1 MCVRGRQL
9 TVLAVFFWCGFAKGT
24 DLASAASPF
33 EKPSSEACAIRPIFS
48 AEEEVK
54 DSNSKACEPPRF
66 RTTCQDLEDAGSR
79 LVLPMHSA
87 GSSQW
92 TQSGILQQL
101 RIEMDD
107 SAMVA
112 NTTRTEPF
120 TKPPQEGQGEE
131 AECLSR
137 RWCDGEV
144 TGRRHLGAVWN
155 WRPPNSKPLGGDYP
169 DQNGESNDPNGTQAV
184 RRTTSC
190 ANGRKDRG
198 ERQGGTAEKDSYR
211 ERDRRQG
218 DSGPAYSFGGTLQRQ
233 SPAGD
238 HPQDVESAPKG
249 GEAIHS
255 RHHAAAGVRRPM
267 EEMESLHAAKIC
279 GTGEAVQGEKER
291 VCAESQGVEG
301 EASGLAQRNTTGSHT
316 EGGACGHRGVL
327 GGSRGETLRPG
338 HGGSYHFQQ
347 RRRGEEEETS
357 YRDSCDGEF
366 TGESFKDEVRARKV
380 SFNEMVTANL
390 YAGNEMT
397 NCYEFATSLD
407 RLAGWD
413 SKPWALYEGAFVEN
427 AKWLFDR
434 VCQCAGSEH
443 VAIHQDCLH
452 RPVLHGD
459 QARGVHGDQL
469 PGGDQ
474 GDSVAGG
481 ANRAQ
486 LHDVSEEILQ
496 DEESQ
501 VPGIIHMFGVNGG
514 FLGRRQQHQTHFDFS
529 HAAIWDAIESRW
541 DEYAEVDFAFQVPT
555 PQPAPDEGY
564 PGVKQL
570 YVLVDFL
577 PLPDPMHRGK
587 VAVLCEIKGWKEDGT
602 MTRRLEGAMLQE
614 RVNWVEIAREL
625 ALQEQCIH
633 RVGNQCIIRLG
644 TVLILDDGPYVLAD
658 DGLISIS
665 FDVTNDMVDRISLL
679 QTFQKK
685 GFRSMMDSADPDG
698 TAQPDAH
705 VTPCEGTSPR
715 GVSTAPS
722 LNEAFRHIQQTR
734 FHQDVDMMT
743 DESGALVH
751 LFHRTSDYIH
761 AALDA
766 DNPFEERRQVARL
779 WNVLEQEIVALHPVL
794 HPPEDLRGR
803 VLITRWRQDD
813 HYKVLDTDKLVLFDI
828 ELHSG
833 DEQQPTLKLH
843 RHVEWTRVSMT
854 RANFLATVYAEAY
867 CRLVVQ
873 DRCLVWHNQQ
883 LWPLQ
888 DMGPRVIRHGDSIR
902 IAVPALPS
910 RSAGELR
917 QALRQAED
925 GARAHQHYIPHTDS
939 ETEGQEESESEPE
952 TRYGR
957 SPSLSEPEPL
967 DHYIDSAIAA
977 QVDAVL
983 GEWRCGTA
991 TAELYLLCGC
1001 SSGLLTCD
1009 ISTPIQ
1015 WSSLAQVVRKS
1026 IGDLIHFHITF
1037 HPVLSGMERRF
1048 RRCRIV
1054 VEFSHI
1060 AVRLNRTQSIPALW
1074 CSWDDPN
1081 QRRWK
1086 AIYVPSYPEQ
1096 FAQWERNQPR
1106 PLWKEQLDA
1115 PSAVVKLLCEQEHE
1129 HPSGNSVQAQL
1140 AAAGTVLITLHCYGI
1155 QSDGHTAGC
1164 RSEVYHR
1171 WHLDHPSA
1179 LKEACMTLWPE
1190 FPEIEIKLPNPGAFT
1205 HGQGELQAIVY
1216 NKGTKADHKFWCSL
1230 VFQSAAESATSVTF
1244 AVGAPKGCTLQ
1255 LLQDLLGLR
1264 GTSAGTL
1271 LDEQG
1276 HLPELHDGD
1285 HLRLRGALRHGDG
1298 HRREVR
1304 HALSA
1309 ASDLPLPWTDVGFL
1323 DRPRSEPICLAQAID
1338 GNHYRPRSNEGANHD
1353 PGGIDF
1359 GEVLSLWEWLDASQP
1374 EVQWTLPDE
1383 VHWHPNSI
1391 PWTSGA
1397 WWNLGYA
1404 DEIAIYTD
1412 GSASQHGSSSAAV
1425 IFVASAGHWFF
1436 GGYLKQDLPGPR
1448 CAHRAELCGLLLAY
1462 HYLNPTLRRLAFQQP
1477 SPPKVSLLFDATSA
1491 GYKAAGYW
1499 KGSTYE
1505 HLTKT
1510 LRSLEFFLE
1519 ARFQIAIDFL
1529 HVYGHT
1535 GDPGNEAANTIAN
1548 FTNPDHRYDHSV
1560 WCKAFDNHV
1569 PEEIQWLWA
1578 LWKPE
1583 WQYLWNGAIL
1593 ECPNHPVTQ
1602 PQAGVFGPQDSVKD
1616 PSEGSEGL
1624 DLLHFDV
1631 KIASANVLTL
1641 LPKRGPAGVQGRA
1654 RMEMLQKQFAQ
1665 EGYHLIGV
1673 QEARVRTEIKIEQEG
1688 FLVFSA
1694 PASAAG
1700 HYGCQLWISTTLPF
1714 GPPGTCV
1721 KPQHCKVVAKD
1732 PRFLII
1738 QIKAPFLRAIVI
1750 SAHAPTSQASHDTI
1764 SKWWH
1769 TLGQAVPTRL
1779 RQWPQILLVDANAR
1793 VGSHPSLAVG
1803 PYQGDEQ
1810 DGGGDELHG
1819 YLIANQLWLPATFE
1833 EQHEGEAGTWKHPKT
1848 EEWSRGDFIGLP
1860 RAWTFS
1866 RCRSFIETNVDLSL
1880 SREDHRP
1887 PAVHLQ
1893 WSALPFTSGP
1903 NRPRRTT
1910 YDVQS
1915 LKQDLTGTNYCGT
1928 IGSLRASLGTM
1939 PWNVDVHTHTATLQ
1953 HCLRHWMATWYGK
1966 RRKQPRRPNMSEETW
1981 TLVLAKQEARKI
1993 LFNNNLRQKRW
2004 HLQLCFGAWARGEIA
2019 AGETFAEACH
2029 QATTLQ
2035 KFRLLGRQVTAA
2047 LRRDDRKFFTDLA
2060 NQIGANDTPGQCNQL
2075 WQKIRWMLPK
2085 AKSRRGVSPLLIE
2098 SLDNQWMP
2106 HFAKLEAGTTTT
2118 AADLV
2123 NRCAAR
2129 QAEGDA
2135 AVLPKLVDLPT
2146 RFEVEQILLRQQ
2158 CNKAAGP
2165 DGLPSDLYRYA
2176 ASTIAAPL
2184 HDIICK
2190 TVCWNMEAV
2199 QNKGGV
2205 MYPLHKKGHQE
2216 VAANYRGVMLLNI
2229 ASKILH
2235 SWVRTR
2241 MMSHLETIRPDTQ
2254 IGGFKHQQVT
2264 YGAHC
2269 IQLVAKLA
2277 HHHQVPMSC
2286 IFLDVQG
2293 AYHFLIHDLVMGPSP
2308 PVDVERILQNLQEWE
2323 IDQRG
2328 VQLWMKLPCIL
2339 ERLRFPSALIRL
2351 LREIHLDTWAQ
2362 LPHLDEVLRTTKGSR
2377 PGSPLA
2383 DAVYAA
2389 LMLDIHVEVDRILAE
2404 SEVVTAG
2411 FKTLQIDGFAVTWA
2425 DDLAI
2430 PVVANT
2436 NEELIPA
2443 VLWVAQRVH
2452 AAFERRGLLLNMQRG
2467 KTTAVLAFRGKEGP
2481 RYRKEHLLT
2490 PNPGADLHLSQ
2501 GRTLR
2506 LHFCSAYRHLGAVF
2520 IPDGEVTTEVASRLG
2535 QAKTAYHSLK
2545 KNLFGNRKLSP
2556 RTRLKLFEALIV
2568 SKLCFGVCTWGHLQR
2583 RSWQSIETFVTRAQ
2597 RYIYNGEIGGVT
2609 TSEITSRYQLP
2620 SLQQRISSARLKYA
2634 VRLFTNG
2641 PTTLATLLAAEDE
2654 VSQTSWW
2661 KHVEEDL
2668 RWCGSLL
2675 GPDLPVQADDREALV
2690 KSWKLQST
2698 LWWRTFRKAFKISLL
2713 QEATAADVRYWHGQI
2728 VRVLIDGGESID
2740 HLYNYGKQEQC
2751 YG

>member
-1 MCVRGRQL
+1 M
-9 TVLAVFFWCGFAKGT
+9 
-24 DLASAASPF
+24 
-33 EKPSSEACAIRPIFS
+33 
-48 AEEEVK
+48 
-54 DSNSKACEPPRF
+54 
-66 RTTCQDLEDAGSR
+66 
-79 LVLPMHSA
+79 
-87 GSSQW
+87 
-92 TQSGILQQL
+92 
-101 RIEMDD
+101 
-107 SAMVA
+107 
-112 NTTRTEPF
+112 
-120 TKPPQEGQGEE
+120 
-131 AECLSR
+131 
-137 RWCDGEV
+137 
-144 TGRRHLGAVWN
+144 
-155 WRPPNSKPLGGDYP
+155 
-169 DQNGESNDPNGTQAV
+169 
-184 RRTTSC
+184 
-190 ANGRKDRG
+190 
-198 ERQGGTAEKDSYR
+198 
-211 ERDRRQG
+211 
-218 DSGPAYSFGGTLQRQ
+218 
-233 SPAGD
+233 
-238 HPQDVESAPKG
+238 
-249 GEAIHS
+249 
-255 RHHAAAGVRRPM
+255 
-267 EEMESLHAAKIC
+267 
-279 GTGEAVQGEKER
+279 
-291 VCAESQGVEG
+291 
-301 EASGLAQRNTTGSHT
+301 
-316 EGGACGHRGVL
+316 
-327 GGSRGETLRPG
+327 
-338 HGGSYHFQQ
+338 
-347 RRRGEEEETS
+347 
-357 YRDSCDGEF
+357 
-366 TGESFKDEVRARKV
+366 
-380 SFNEMVTANL
+380 
-390 YAGNEMT
+390 
-397 NCYEFATSLD
+397 
-407 RLAGWD
+407 
-413 SKPWALYEGAFVEN
+413 
-427 AKWLFDR
+427 
-434 VCQCAGSEH
+434 
-443 VAIHQDCLH
+443 
-452 RPVLHGD
+452 
-459 QARGVHGDQL
+459 
-469 PGGDQ
+469 
-474 GDSVAGG
+474 
-481 ANRAQ
+481 
-486 LHDVSEEILQ
+486 
-496 DEESQ
+496 
-501 VPGIIHMFGVNGG
+501 
-514 FLGRRQQHQTHFDFS
+514 
-529 HAAIWDAIESRW
+529 
-541 DEYAEVDFAFQVPT
+541 
-555 PQPAPDEGY
+555 
-564 PGVKQL
+564 
-570 YVLVDFL
+570 
-577 PLPDPMHRGK
+577 
-587 VAVLCEIKGWKEDGT
+587 
-602 MTRRLEGAMLQE
+602 
-614 RVNWVEIAREL
+614 
-625 ALQEQCIH
+625 
-633 RVGNQCIIRLG
+633 
-644 TVLILDDGPYVLAD
+644 
-658 DGLISIS
+658 
-665 FDVTNDMVDRISLL
+665 
-679 QTFQKK
+679 
-685 GFRSMMDSADPDG
+685 
-698 TAQPDAH
+698 
-705 VTPCEGTSPR
+705 
-715 GVSTAPS
+715 
-722 LNEAFRHIQQTR
+722 
-734 FHQDVDMMT
+734 
-743 DESGALVH
+743 
-751 LFHRTSDYIH
+751 
-761 AALDA
+761 
-766 DNPFEERRQVARL
+766 
-779 WNVLEQEIVALHPVL
+779 
-794 HPPEDLRGR
+794 
-803 VLITRWRQDD
+803 
-813 HYKVLDTDKLVLFDI
+813 
-828 ELHSG
+828 
-833 DEQQPTLKLH
+833 
-843 RHVEWTRVSMT
+843 
-854 RANFLATVYAEAY
+854 
-867 CRLVVQ
+867 
-873 DRCLVWHNQQ
+873 
-883 LWPLQ
+883 
-888 DMGPRVIRHGDSIR
+888 
-902 IAVPALPS
+902 
-910 RSAGELR
+910 
-917 QALRQAED
+917 
-925 GARAHQHYIPHTDS
+925 
-939 ETEGQEESESEPE
+939 
-952 TRYGR
+952 
-957 SPSLSEPEPL
+957 
-967 DHYIDSAIAA
+967 
-977 QVDAVL
+977 
-983 GEWRCGTA
+983 
-991 TAELYLLCGC
+991 
-1001 SSGLLTCD
+1001 
-1009 ISTPIQ
+1009 
-1015 WSSLAQVVRKS
+1015 
-1026 IGDLIHFHITF
+1026 
-1037 HPVLSGMERRF
+1037 
-1048 RRCRIV
+1048 
-1054 VEFSHI
+1054 
-1060 AVRLNRTQSIPALW
+1060 
-1074 CSWDDPN
+1074 
-1081 QRRWK
+1081 
-1086 AIYVPSYPEQ
+1086 
-1096 FAQWERNQPR
+1096 
-1106 PLWKEQLDA
+1106 
-1115 PSAVVKLLCEQEHE
+1115 
-1129 HPSGNSVQAQL
+1129 
-1140 AAAGTVLITLHCYGI
+1140 
-1155 QSDGHTAGC
+1155 
-1164 RSEVYHR
+1164 
-1171 WHLDHPSA
+1171 
-1179 LKEACMTLWPE
+1179 
-1190 FPEIEIKLPNPGAFT
+1190 
-1205 HGQGELQAIVY
+1205 
-1216 NKGTKADHKFWCSL
+1216 
-1230 VFQSAAESATSVTF
+1230 
-1244 AVGAPKGCTLQ
+1244 
-1255 LLQDLLGLR
+1255 
-1264 GTSAGTL
+1264 
-1271 LDEQG
+1271 
-1276 HLPELHDGD
+1276 
-1285 HLRLRGALRHGDG
+1285 
-1298 HRREVR
+1298 
-1304 HALSA
+1304 
-1309 ASDLPLPWTDVGFL
+1309 
-1323 DRPRSEPICLAQAID
+1323 
-1338 GNHYRPRSNEGANHD
+1338 
-1353 PGGIDF
+1353 
-1359 GEVLSLWEWLDASQP
+1359 
-1374 EVQWTLPDE
+1374 
-1383 VHWHPNSI
+1383 
-1391 PWTSGA
+1391 
-1397 WWNLGYA
+1397 
-1404 DEIAIYTD
+1404 
-1412 GSASQHGSSSAAV
+1412 
-1425 IFVASAGHWFF
+1425 
-1436 GGYLKQDLPGPR
+1436 
-1448 CAHRAELCGLLLAY
+1448 
-1462 HYLNPTLRRLAFQQP
+1462 
-1477 SPPKVSLLFDATSA
+1477 
-1491 GYKAAGYW
+1491 
-1499 KGSTYE
+1499 
-1505 HLTKT
+1505 
-1510 LRSLEFFLE
+1510 
-1519 ARFQIAIDFL
+1519 
-1529 HVYGHT
+1529 
-1535 GDPGNEAANTIAN
+1535 
-1548 FTNPDHRYDHSV
+1548 
-1560 WCKAFDNHV
+1560 

-1593 ECPNHPVTQ
+1593 ECPNHPATQ

-1673 QEARVRTEIKIEQEG
+1673 QEARVRTEIKIEQDG

-1721 KPQHCKVVAKD
+1721 KSQHCKLVAKD

-1750 SAHAPTSQASHDTI
+1750 SAHAPTSQASQDTI

-1769 TLGQAVPTRL
+1769 TLGQAIPTRL

-1939 PWNVDVHTHTATLQ
+1939 PWSVDVHTHTATLQ

-2205 MYPLHKKGHQE
+2205 MFPLHKKGPQE

-2293 AYHFLIHDLVMGPSP
+2293 AYHFLIRDLVMGPSP

-2323 IDQRG
+2323 IDRRG

-2339 ERLRFPSALIRL
+2339 ERLRFPSALMRL

-2430 PVVANT
+2430 PVVTNT

-2690 KSWKLQST
+2690 KSWKLHST

-2740 HLYNYGKQEQC
+2740 HLYNHGKQEQC
-2751 YG
+2751 YHCPCGRSFDTIQGLTAHRRYKHGYIAPETTMVGTAVSCPHCLKHLWTPARVKQHLSYIPRGGGGNPCYNALLKAGYAVDLEVPSEPPRGVGETRGINRRDALQAAGPRLQPKDALQEAYDAARHEEEDFTTCFDEGYDVRKIDLALVEKYSRAYTAATQQWFHEIDPEMDHLQAMTLLQDKWLEIVEMDDPEDAVTLITIYWGREILQGVTQGWEAGFAEQWAEQAFYDLLIPSNYFRDEEQLHRLQGKTRQLAKLLQEREHLPDQAHREVRHGPAFHRGSRRCVQQIRQRYLDGDGWHEGWKEATLRDEVGDVPFPFYKEVLGKPIYLVLHLFSGRRRATDFHAYLQEMVANNQDFGVHILSLDTAVHTDYGNLSWTSTTWKQLMKLLRSGQVAAALAGPPCETWSAARHHQPEPEPDQPLKKWPRPLRDEARPWGLPGLQPKELRQLLVGSQFGLQVILVLAFMVVSGGLFLGEHPSPAPELWKASIFRTPVIRLLLQHSMVQLRNFQQGDWGARSNKPTSLLTARLQGLAVSMLRWRRPTPMSERTTSIGRDASGVFRTAQLKEYPPMFAKGMAQGIYDGLKKKHRDRQGQLHFVDEELSTWVQIAQQISEVIDTGTDFLPDYQPDRAGD